1 MNKIA
6 FIGAAFLMVG
16 CMFSH
21 GRTAHTGHLFVTMTD
36 RETGRPITNATVTVR
51 TQTEFNP
58 ARTLESYFTKTSAHA
73 DTNGI
78 AHVEF
83 QFYTSRF
90 DWWVDAPS
98 HYCGM
103 WGFGYGDER
112 FGSIVEKSDYFN
124 IDTNTVQGLA
134 MYNELADLH
143 RSNDYLG
150 IASKFSPKSVT
161 YTNNVVCRSVSL
173 SPKHNPRPMYAYGG
187 STEVSLPR
195 KQPVVVV
202 TNGLEVT
209 RYNSVDFDLKK
220 CLVVLQ
226 DPDYFSETG
235 EVPDF
240 RIERFRVLT
249 NGVVTTYGWLDFAPG
264 CGAYIT
270 TVPGSGQFPVVY
282 EADPNANFLS
292 RIPYEYSSVSGKV
305 VYASHPVG
313 KGECLIMKTR
323 VMTNEVGEVTSCNYS
338 KIYGPMWVHK
348 KMMFA
353 SAMFNPTPND
363 PNLEFDLDGNLSDHG
378 EKCHRP

>member
-1 MNKIA
+1 
-6 FIGAAFLMVG
+6 MVG

-58 ARTLESYFTKTSAHA
+58 ARTLESYFTKTSVQA

-112 FGSIVEKSDYFN
+112 FGGIVEKSDYFN

-134 MYNELADLH
+134 MCNELADLH

-173 SPKHNPRPMYAYGG
+173 SPKHNPRPMYAHGG

-235 EVPDF
+235 EVPDL
-240 RIERFRVLT
+240 RNMTGCHHMGIT
-249 NGVVTTYGWLDFAPG
+249 MSHYGVY
-264 CGAYIT
+264 
-270 TVPGSGQFPVVY
+270 Y
-282 EADPNANFLS
+282 ENN
-292 RIPYEYSSVSGKV
+292 
-305 VYASHPVG
+305 
-313 KGECLIMKTR
+313 CQ
-323 VMTNEVGEVTSCNYS
+323 
-338 KIYGPMWVHK
+338 
-348 KMMFA
+348 
-353 SAMFNPTPND
+353 
-363 PNLEFDLDGNLSDHG
+363 
-378 EKCHRP
+378 